1 MPKTN
6 LSLRGLQRAVTGQP
20 NGTNVNLSNLLS
32 GTNKSMISAAT
43 DGVSIAMPFTYIMEE
58 TYENLVFSFSNPE
71 SRFTT
76 AIQSKDFNYD
86 VNVNGTTFFSAPVH
100 YDTVNAPGTWRVS
113 AKLNTTGGYGGSTAT
128 SLSAKFVDGYNIN
141 ATNYNT
147 ATTKDIYS
155 VDTYNSINSDVMC
168 ISVDSEILMQN
179 GSFVSAAD
187 LYVGDIIKTY
197 VPTDMPQWLP
207 ENDEYEWYWWYQT
220 EESGEI
226 VDATISNIYY
236 SFVDS
241 YVSINDEA
249 LKVTNSHP
257 LYIFDLN
264 TQTYQ
269 FVRAEDIAI
278 GDKLVKYNHEINKLE
293 NIDVTKIDI
302 INETLEI
309 ATITVDVAHTY
320 LANGFVS
327 HNKGTSAVPIPWTN
341 LVCYMD
347 PQFSISYTGTGAGN
361 LNDVAG
367 NATGFNLSG
376 GKFGSITLPTYNATS
391 PKSLTFASGKYG
403 IKEAAY
409 QTSTDNGYNLA
420 NFNVGNTSGFTI
432 IAYVNAAAGHIFGNA
447 PIGFGFNFSV
457 NSGGNERMMMG
468 SGSTGSGFFR
478 STSATITAAG
488 WNQWAVTGGA
498 GTVSFYKNG
507 SLVSSN
513 STGGQ
518 GGANGPAQIN
528 GYDVYL
534 MKDNTGSLGSFLY
547 YGRILTAT
555 EISNIH
561 NNLKGRYGL

>member
-1 MPKTN
+1 MAKTN
-6 LSLRGLQRAVTGQP
+6 LSLRGLYRAVTGQP
-20 NGTNVNLSNLLS
+20 NANNAAMSSFSTGNDR
-32 GTNKSMISAAT
+32 SMLSAAI
-43 DGVSIAMPFTYIMEE
+43 DGVTITMPFTYIMEE
-58 TYENLVFSFSNPE
+58 TYENVAFSFTSPGAKFA
-71 SRFTT
+71 ST
-76 AIQSKDFNYD
+76 IQIRDYNYD
-86 VNVNGTTFFSAPVH
+86 VNVNATTFFNAPTH
-100 YDTVNAPGTWRVS
+100 PDTVNAPGTWRVT
-113 AKLNTTGGYGGSTAT
+113 AKLNTSGGYGGSTAT
-128 SLSAKFVDGYNIN
+128 TLSAKFADGYNIN

-147 ATTKDIYS
+147 ATTKAIYS

-168 ISVDSEILMQN
+168 ISVDSQILMQD
-179 GSFVSAAD
+179 GSLVDASD
-187 LYVGDIIKTY
+187 LYVGDTIKTY

-220 EESGEI
+220 EASGEI

-241 YVSINDEA
+241 YVSINDA
-249 LKVTNSHP
+249 VLKVTKSHP
-257 LYIFDLN
+257 LYIFDSA

-269 FVRAEDIAI
+269 FVRAEDVAI
-278 GDKLVKYNHEINKLE
+278 GDKLVKYNYEINQLE
-293 NIDVTKIDI
+293 DIDVTKIEI
-302 INETLEI
+302 IEDTLEI

-327 HNKGTSAVPIPWTN
+327 HNKGTATAPIPWTD

-347 PQFSISYTGTGAGN
+347 PQFSISYTGTGAVV

-367 NATGFNLSG
+367 NATGFNLAG
-376 GKFGSITLPTYNATS
+376 GKFGGVTLPTYSSTS
-391 PKSLTFASGKYG
+391 PRSLTFASGKYG
-403 IKEAAY
+403 IKQALY
-409 QTSTDNGYNLA
+409 QTESDNGYNLA

-432 IAYVNAAAGHIFGNA
+432 IAYVNASVGNIFGHSIA
-447 PIGFGFNFSV
+447 PVGFLFSV
-457 NSGGNERMMMG
+457 NSGGNGLMMMG
-468 SGSTGSGFFR
+468 TGNAGTGFFH
-478 STSATITAAG
+478 SQSSSITATG

-518 GGANGPAQIN
+518 GGVNGPAQIN
-528 GYDVYL
+528 GYDTYL
-534 MKDNTGSLGSFLY
+534 MKDNTGALGSFLY
-547 YGRILTAT
+547 YGRILSAG